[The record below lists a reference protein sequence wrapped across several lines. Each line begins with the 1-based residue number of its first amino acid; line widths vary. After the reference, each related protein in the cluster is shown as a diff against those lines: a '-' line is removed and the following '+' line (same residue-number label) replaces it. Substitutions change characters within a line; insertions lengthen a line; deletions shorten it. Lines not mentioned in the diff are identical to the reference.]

1 MIDSQASRQSRP
13 AAASLA
19 GKPTTDANTA
29 SSSVAKQRI
38 MPVSYWRVMAGG
50 SAKDEDQFLAKI
62 SERLGA
68 ETRAFPVGR
77 ARIGIYLL
85 VKLAL
90 REGRRK
96 VLMSPFTI
104 PDVVTMVI
112 LAGAEPIF
120 YDFAPN
126 STSCDVEG
134 LAALMNDQ
142 TACVLVT
149 HYHVN
154 EPHLRAIADLC
165 RSHGAL
171 LFDDC
176 AIAFG
181 GSIDGHPIGTLTD
194 ASVFSFSSFKLL
206 NFFWGGLITT
216 RDPHLADRIRDIV
229 SHWPRL
235 GSRDYMRP
243 ARGCLT
249 YDLASRPSL
258 FGRVVF
264 PAFRRRLRRQ
274 GDGGSLEHQRIETT
288 DLNPTLTSRPS
299 LAAFAEWVPKLNHI
313 DAWLERR
320 RRIAG
325 IYRCWLGA
333 RMVSAD
339 TPTTLLAGACFV
351 NFPILVPQGRSAAII
366 KAMMLAGYDLGRSLY
381 PNAHRHPKFTA
392 IEGKSDNVDDLV
404 ARSLYLPTHF
414 GVSEAYAE
422 EIARRLL
429 AEIG

>member
-1 MIDSQASRQSRP
+1 MIGSYASRQSRP
-13 AAASLA
+13 AAAPLV
-19 GKPTTDANTA
+19 GKPTTAASTA
-29 SSSVAKQRI
+29 SSTVAKQRI
-38 MPVSYWRVMAGG
+38 MPLSYWRVVAGG

-68 ETRAFPVGR
+68 KTWAFPVGR

-90 REGRRK
+90 REGRHK

-120 YDFAPN
+120 YDFAAN
-126 STSCDVEG
+126 STACDVDG
-134 LAALMNDQ
+134 LSALMDDQ

-181 GSIDGHPIGTLTD
+181 GSIEGQPMGTLTD

-206 NFFWGGLITT
+206 NYFWGGLITT
-216 RDPHLADRIRDIV
+216 RNPLLADRIRDMI
-229 SHWPRL
+229 SQWPRL
-235 GSRDYMRP
+235 GPRDYMRP
-243 ARGCLT
+243 ARGCLQ

-258 FGRVVF
+258 FGALVF
-264 PAFRRRLRRQ
+264 PLFRRRLRRQ
-274 GDGGSLEHQRIETT
+274 GDGRSLEHQRIETT

-299 LAAFAEWVPKLNHI
+299 LAAFAEWWPKMADI

-320 RRIAG
+320 RRIAS
-325 IYRCWLGA
+325 IYRRSLGA

-339 TPTTLLAGACFV
+339 TPTAQLPGACYV
-351 NFPILVPQGRSAAII
+351 NFPLLVPQERCAEIN
-366 KAMMLAGYDLGRSLY
+366 KAMMVSGYDLGRSLY

-392 IEGKSDNVDDLV
+392 VEGRSLNVDDLV
-404 ARSLYLPTHF
+404 ARTLYLPTHF

-422 EIARRLL
+422 EIAGRLL